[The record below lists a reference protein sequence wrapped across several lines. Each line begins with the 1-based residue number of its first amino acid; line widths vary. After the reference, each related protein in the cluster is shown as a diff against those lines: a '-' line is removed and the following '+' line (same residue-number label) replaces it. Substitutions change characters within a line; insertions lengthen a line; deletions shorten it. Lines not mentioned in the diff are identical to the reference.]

1 MRAVRAESHRGS
13 REAVWGSVAHIAI
26 DVASLRVASLR
37 VASLR
42 VASLRLGDLHQPDA
56 GARRFGNADR
66 HP

>member
-1 MRAVRAESHRGS
+1 MQAGGAESHRGS
-13 REAVWGSVAHIAI
+13 REAVWGPVARIAI

-42 VASLRLGDLHQPDA
+42 AAAPRLVDVHQPDA